1 MNLSAAL
8 AGVNLT
14 GNVACDTVSDGLA
27 LDGGDF
33 RNNLLVVVEVSVE
46 GFSVLF

>member
-14 GNVACDTVSDGLA
+14 GNVACDTVSDGFA

-33 RNNLLVVVEVSVE
+33 RNNILVVVEVSVE